1 MNPINTIKQWNAL
14 PSKKSHWEKPLNH
27 HHDHLQRRSYTRRK
41 TAGFTILEIIVAT
54 ILISLLV
61 SSGIYFVDITK
72 KREVVEKTTIELS
85 MLRNFPSAI
94 IQVYQSK
101 GTLAEATTQ
110 DLIDTR
116 EVQANEPIDWA
127 VGTSSNNLA
136 PSVNDITVVFT
147 FTAAGQATAVREF
160 LANKLNTNLIS
171 AVASPNGNTERLH
184 VTYTL

>member
-1 MNPINTIKQWNAL
+1 MNPINIIKQWDAL
-14 PSKKSHWEKPLNH
+14 PFKKSHWAKPLNH
-27 HHDHLQRRSYTRRK
+27 HHKHLQRRSYTRRK
-41 TAGFTILEIIVAT
+41 TTGFTILEIIVAT

-72 KREVVEKTTIELS
+72 KREVVEKTIIELS

-101 GTLAEATTQ
+101 RTLANVTAQ

-127 VGTSSNNLA
+127 IGTSADNLA
-136 PSVNDITVVFT
+136 PNINDITVVFT
-147 FTAAGQATAVREF
+147 FTVAEQATAVREF
-160 LANKLNTNLIS
+160 LADRLSSNLIS
-171 AVASPNGNTERLH
+171 AVASPGGNAERLH

>member
-1 MNPINTIKQWNAL
+1 MNPINTIKQWNVL
-14 PSKKSHWEKPLNH
+14 PFKKSHWAKPLNH
-27 HHDHLQRRSYTRRK
+27 HHNHLQRRSYTRRK
-41 TAGFTILEIIVAT
+41 TTGFTILEIIVAT

-101 GTLAEATTQ
+101 GMLTNVTTQ
-110 DLIDTR
+110 DLINTR
-116 EVQANEPIDWA
+116 EVQANEPITWA
-127 VGTSSNNLA
+127 VGTSANNLA

-147 FTAAGQATAVREF
+147 FAVAEQATAIREF
-160 LANKLNTNLIS
+160 LADRLSSNLIS
-171 AVASPNGNTERLH
+171 AVASPSGNAQRLH